1 MVAVRTSSGDHGNTQ
16 PFLNGR
22 KKVQKIDAND
32 DIQDVLSFH
41 FRSNLKFLLIRE
53 SPLSWPLTLGI

>member
-1 MVAVRTSSGDHGNTQ
+1 MVAVRTPFGDHGNTH
-16 PFLNGR
+16 PILNGR

-41 FRSNLKFLLIRE
+41 FRSNLKF
-53 SPLSWPLTLGI
+53 STN